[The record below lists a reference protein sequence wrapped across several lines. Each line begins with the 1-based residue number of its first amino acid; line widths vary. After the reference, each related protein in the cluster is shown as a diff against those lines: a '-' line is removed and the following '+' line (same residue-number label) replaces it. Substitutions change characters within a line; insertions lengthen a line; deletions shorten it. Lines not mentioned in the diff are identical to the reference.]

1 MPEYS
6 YTCKCDHT
14 FHRVFTVADMKAK
27 QKCPECGKMASRAIV
42 APNAIVRQRLGS
54 PRIGRGKG
62 RC

>member
-6 YTCKCDHT
+6 YTCKCGRT
-14 FHRVFTVADMKAK
+14 FERIFTMADMKVT

-42 APNAIVRQRLGS
+42 APNAIVLQRLGS
-54 PRIGRGKG
+54 PRIGRGTG

>member
-6 YTCKCDHT
+6 YQCKCGYKFDR
-14 FHRVFTVADMKAK
+14 FFTWAGMKLK
-27 QKCPECGKMASRAIV
+27 QKCPECGKMAPRAIV

-62 RC
+62 R

>member
-6 YTCKCDHT
+6 YKCQCDHT
-14 FHRVFTVADMKAK
+14 FERIFTMTEVKAK
-27 QKCPECGKMASRAIV
+27 QKCPECGKMAARAVV

-62 RC
+62 R